1 VNCRR
6 VATFAIEADERVDLK
21 VGEVKIDIDTIKPDQ
36 EVDES
41 VLLGCWNVGEESILD
56 FVARRE
62 LLVNGDEELESL
74 GINIADFDTT
84 LVREEDIVAFTCGV
98 NADVKLSV
106 RRMRKEWLDDEV
118 IQGTGD
124 GLDLSK

>member
-1 VNCRR
+1 MNCRR

-21 VGEVKIDIDTIKPDQ
+21 VGEVKIDIDTVKPDQ

-41 VLLGCWNVGEESILD
+41 VLLGCWNVGEESFLD

-62 LLVNGDEELESL
+62 LLVDGDEELESL
-74 GINIADFDTT
+74 GIYIADFDTT
-84 LVREEDIVAFTCGV
+84 LMREEDIVAFTCGV
-98 NADVKLSV
+98 NTNIKLSI
-106 RRMRKEWLDDEV
+106 RRMGKEWFDDEV
-118 IQGTGD
+118 IHSAGD